1 MEIGIGTL
9 LIIAIVV
16 SGSLSLFNLFCKFK
30 LGTLKKV
37 FIVWVMRFFAVH
49 ISVALRP
56 LPLLHSFD
64 AARPIH
70 SVVNL
75 PYLTFLCIY

>member
-9 LIIAIVV
+9 LIIAIAV

-37 FIVWVMRFFAVH
+37 FIVWVMRFFCCSY
-49 ISVALRP
+49 IS
-56 LPLLHSFD
+56 SFEATSS
-64 AARPIH
+64 AAQ
-70 SVVNL
+70 
-75 PYLTFLCIY
+75 F